1 MTAPQT
7 PVYLDPDIAEI
18 LARCYRG
25 ERKRAV
31 IARAVR
37 MLATADGHLRPDG
50 RIKNTAGARPGP
62 KEQP

>member
-25 ERKRAV
+25 QRKRDV
-31 IARAVR
+31 IGRAVR
-37 MLATADGHLRPDG
+37 MLADADGHLHPDG
-50 RIKNTAGARPGP
+50 RLKPGLGGRPTRRTP
-62 KEQP
+62 